1 MTPKKRC
8 FIIMPFG
15 KYGTPEYDRNMKIYQ
30 LMIKP
35 VVEKCGYESI
45 RADEL
50 EHVGSITKDIIE
62 LLHGSELVIA
72 DLTGKN
78 ANVFYEL
85 GVRHVLYRCGTI
97 PIIRQGESL
106 PFDIANYRAIF
117 YTSEL
122 DGPEL
127 FKNELEMRIKAFEK
141 YQTEKSDNPVH
152 DTLGDSLQYVN
163 LKDYVSLS
171 DYKAKQQEID
181 RIKKEHEKLNQQYKT
196 ISSDDKQLK
205 KKIDEFD
212 REKTRLNE
220 TIKKLEQQ
228 LKQAQQAASKKK
240 KDMMAKTPIDLLNF
254 EFDESKKDDIPAPK
268 KKWYKPVG
276 IAFAIVCMIIII
288 GIIQLD
294 VFKNADNEKL
304 ADNIPQNTVSDT
316 TVKMNIQKPAPSD
329 ESNQNIEPGEIKK
342 KVAPDKADDSQQ
354 KQVISKKHKESVS
367 KPPVFRPQPKELT
380 SNDVKKML
388 KDKNLFDSDWNKSSK
403 GFDNNY
409 ELMTKKG
416 EQIVYDHASGLM
428 WQQSGSSESM
438 NYENAKKW
446 IDDRN
451 REGYAGYNDWRL
463 PTLEEAMSLME
474 PKENNE
480 GLYIDPVFDKT
491 QGWIWTSDM
500 VKGESWAWV
509 VSFVDGGCDDYF
521 LFYDLY
527 VRAVRS
533 GQSSVK

>member
-15 KYGTPEYDRNMKIYQ
+15 KYGTPDYDRNMKIYQ

-50 EHVGSITKDIIE
+50 EHVGSITRDIIE

-97 PIIRQGESL
+97 PIIRHGESL

-122 DGPEL
+122 DGPEM
-127 FKNELEMRIKAFEK
+127 FKSELERRIKAFEK

-171 DYKAKQQEID
+171 DYNAKQQEND
-181 RIKKEHEKLNQQYKT
+181 NLKKEFEKLNQQYKT
-196 ISSDDKQLK
+196 ISSDEKQLK
-205 KKIDEFD
+205 KKIDAQEE
-212 REKTRLNE
+212 EKSHLNE

-228 LKQAQQAASKKK
+228 LKQAQQASHK
-240 KDMMAKTPIDLLNF
+240 I
-254 EFDESKKDDIPAPK
+254 KKDDALNKPQVQFRVKPTDLSSDDVNSMLK
-268 KKWYKPVG
+268 KYNFFDSSKNKNSSG
-276 IAFAIVCMIIII
+276 
-288 GIIQLD
+288 
-294 VFKNADNEKL
+294 FKNQYDVQDING
-304 ADNIPQNTVSDT
+304 DQVVI
-316 TVKMNIQKPAPSD
+316 
-329 ESNQNIEPGEIKK
+329 
-342 KVAPDKADDSQQ
+342 DS
-354 KQVISKKHKESVS
+354 
-367 KPPVFRPQPKELT
+367 
-380 SNDVKKML
+380 
-388 KDKNLFDSDWNKSSK
+388 
-403 GFDNNY
+403 
-409 ELMTKKG
+409 
-416 EQIVYDHASGLM
+416 ASRLM
-428 WQQSGSSESM
+428 WQQGGSSDSM
-438 NYENAKKW
+438 EFKDAEKW
-446 IDDRN
+446 IADLN
-451 REGYAGYNDWRL
+451 KKSYAGFSDWRL

-474 PKENNE
+474 PEKKNE
-480 GLYIDPVFDKT
+480 DLYIDPVFDKK
-491 QGWIWTSDM
+491 QSRIWTADR

-509 VSFVDGGCDDYF
+509 VDFDLGYCYDYN
-521 LFYDLY
+521 LGYNGLY
-527 VRAVRS
+527 VRAVRP
-533 GQSSVK
+533 GQSSVE